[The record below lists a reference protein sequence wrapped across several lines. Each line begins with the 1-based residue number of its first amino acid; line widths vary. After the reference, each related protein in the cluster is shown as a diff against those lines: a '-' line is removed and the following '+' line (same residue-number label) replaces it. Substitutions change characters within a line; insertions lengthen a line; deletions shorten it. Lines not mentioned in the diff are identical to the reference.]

1 MYLEGLGFRSIG
13 RVLNISYGTV
23 YQWVKQWG
31 EQHEIKADANQVI
44 DIVELD
50 DIHSYVRFK
59 KNDCWSWIAIDRDT
73 KQILG
78 DDRKYTQFTVC

>member
-1 MYLEGLGFRSIG
+1 M
-13 RVLNISYGTV
+13 
-23 YQWVKQWG
+23 
-31 EQHEIKADANQVI
+31 I

-50 DIHSYVRFK
+50 EIHSYVKFK